1 MTAFEA
7 VCGGVWAIQEEV
19 LHTILEIAAR
29 ENPSVEAVMAQIGR
43 PLENTRAVSMRD
55 GTAVIPITGPI
66 FRRANLFTEVSGCTS
81 VQHLATDLG
90 AALANDK
97 VTSILLDI
105 DSPGGEVTGIA
116 ELASQI
122 QAAAGKKPI
131 VAYVS
136 GIGASAAYW
145 LASAAPEV
153 VLASTAVVGSIGVYA
168 AYPNGKRPGST
179 EFVSSQSPNKRPNP
193 ETERGAAEI
202 QKTVDATAAV
212 FVADVAR
219 YRRTTQEKVLEDFG
233 KGGLLVGKAAVKA
246 GMADRIGTLEDVLA
260 EFASRAAEDPAPT
273 TAADPRGTT
282 GESMSDTERKPSLWS
297 QFVAALGGNEDGI
310 PPAPPAAAAPAA
322 PDPEVARLKS
332 ELERIN
338 KERAE
343 ERKQAHLREAAAFAD
358 AEIAASR
365 AVPAERAEIAAAYF
379 QAAQDDAAAPA
390 VVTFADGKTGTR
402 VEGLQRLHA
411 ARPAHGYTQELVGD
425 PSLVALFNRETTE
438 EADPDAELVK
448 SIGAFAE
455 RMNGA
460 SRKGGGT

>member
-29 ENPSVEAVMAQIGR
+29 ENPPIEAVMAKIGR

-55 GTAVIPITGPI
+55 GTAVIPVTGPI

-122 QAAAGKKPI
+122 QAAAAKKPLC
-131 VAYVS
+131 AYVS

-145 LASAAPEV
+145 LASAAPDV

-168 AYPNGKRPGST
+168 AYPNGKHAGRT

-219 YRRTTQEKVLEDFG
+219 YRKTTQEKVLEDFG

-246 GMADRIGTLEDVLA
+246 GMADRLGSLEEVLA
-260 EFASRAAEDPAPT
+260 HLASRAEEDTPPLPT

-282 GESMSDTERKPSLWS
+282 GERMSDTERKPSLWS
-297 QFVAALGGNEDGI
+297 QFVAALGGEET
-310 PPAPPAAAAPAA
+310 ATPPAAAAPAA

-338 KERAE
+338 TERAA
-343 ERKQAHLREAAAFAD
+343 ERKAAHLAAAAAFAD

-365 AVPAERAEIAAAYF
+365 AVPAERAEIASAYF
-379 QAAQDDAAAPA
+379 QAAQDDAAAPT

-402 VEGLQRLHA
+402 VEGLTRLHA

-425 PSLVALFNRETTE
+425 PSLVALFNREVTE
-438 EADPDAELVK
+438 ETDEDAGLLKGIGLYAD
-448 SIGAFAE
+448 
-455 RMNGA
+455 RMNG
-460 SRKGGGT
+460 RKGGGS